1 MAGRGVT
8 RPQFAPSV
16 RPLRPVSYRR
26 AVRRFRQL
34 CDIIER
40 YSDPKDS
47 REKAQLARAIHGLAL
62 ASRSLS
68 NRAQAQAARE
78 TAQSRDSAGGG
89 VRAR

>member
-1 MAGRGVT
+1 M
-8 RPQFAPSV
+8 PQFTPST
-16 RPLRPVSYRR
+16 RPLRPASYRR

-68 NRAQAQAARE
+68 ARSRAQAKAARE
-78 TAQSRDSAGGG
+78 AAQSRDSSGGG

>member
-1 MAGRGVT
+1 MSG
-8 RPQFAPSV
+8 PQF
-16 RPLRPVSYRR
+16 RKQIDQPLRPVSYRR

-47 REKAQLARAIHGLAL
+47 REKAQLIRAIHGLAL
-62 ASRSLS
+62 ASRSLR

-78 TAQSRDSAGGG
+78 AAQSRDSAGGG

>member
-1 MAGRGVT
+1 M
-8 RPQFAPSV
+8 PQFTPST

-47 REKAQLARAIHGLAL
+47 REKAQLARAIHGLAYG
-62 ASRSLS
+62 AKDLS
-68 NRAQAQAARE
+68 ARHRRATAAI
-78 TAQSRDSAGGG
+78 QSTNARDGDE
-89 VRAR
+89 